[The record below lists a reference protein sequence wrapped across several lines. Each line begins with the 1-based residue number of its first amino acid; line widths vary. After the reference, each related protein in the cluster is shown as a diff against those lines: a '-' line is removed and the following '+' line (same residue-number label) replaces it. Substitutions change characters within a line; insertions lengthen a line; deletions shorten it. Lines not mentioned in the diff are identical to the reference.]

1 MNNVRIHSMALV
13 ETEEIGEGTAVW
25 AFAHVMR
32 GAQVGRACNI
42 GDHVFIESGAVI
54 GNNVTVKNGNLI
66 WEGVTLEDGVFVGPG
81 VIFTNDLYPRS
92 PRLALAHDR
101 YSRKEN
107 WLVPTLV
114 RQGASLGAGAV
125 VVAGVTIGEYALI
138 AAGAV
143 VTKDVSPFALMRGNP
158 ARMAGWVCPC
168 GQSRSAQFKFEAEQ
182 ATCDVCGV
190 QFRMRNGLIEPVNTR
205 NPEILS

>member
-1 MNNVRIHSMALV
+1 MNDVRIHSTALV
-13 ETEEIGEGTAVW
+13 ETEEIGAGTAVW

-32 GAQVGRACNI
+32 GAQVGQRCNI

-101 YSRKEN
+101 YNRKEN

-125 VVAGVTIGEYALI
+125 VVAGVIVGEYALV

-143 VTKDVSPFALMRGNP
+143 VTKDVPPFALMRGNP
-158 ARMAGWVCPC
+158 ARVAGWVCPC
-168 GQSRSAQFKFEAEQ
+168 GQPRSEPLQFESDQ

-190 QFRMRNGLIEPVNTR
+190 QFRMRDGLIQPISVS
-205 NPEILS
+205 PAEILS